1 MPMPIRSLPPS
12 ASISDFD
19 LENGPSLAEVQL
31 REYWRIVLKYRRVL
45 AAIIIACTLLATIY
59 AFTLTPRYT
68 GRARIRISTYE
79 PVLTATKIEDM
90 LQQKS
95 KETSYLET
103 QIQEI
108 KSFSL
113 ADLVLSDP
121 VVEDAWRRAET
132 KGWLSRTFGGSN
144 SDGSVNEP
152 LHGVSDN
159 AGGGYKHDVKQLT
172 RFLKTIDV
180 EPVRRTSLVEI
191 LATYTNPETAA
202 LVANKH
208 ALSYIDWVRSGR
220 VEQQSRGLEFLHR
233 QADDLKG
240 KVADLD
246 RQLAEYAE
254 ANSIVAV
261 NKDENV
267 TAQKL
272 SQLNKLATDAAARRI
287 EAENI
292 YREAESALNTESAG
306 YEDVSSQAMR
316 SELSK
321 LTSEYAELS
330 VKFTPSY
337 PRMKQLAGQIAQLK
351 SSIAGQRKQIVIGLK
366 SKFLAAQAEEKKLAE
381 EMEQQ
386 KSQAFELSKSQV
398 QYNVLQR
405 ELTTSREMLESVL
418 KQIKET
424 TLAVESNASNVSV
437 VDYAVVPREPSFPDK
452 RLVILVGLL
461 VGFAG
466 ALGVVF
472 LLNYLDNTL
481 RTPEDLQYYIKVPSL
496 GVVPSFKLEP
506 HLLPSPG
513 EISRGRGGG
522 STNSTDAGSSLAP
535 IVSGRNDA
543 PVPVQFLRDP
553 QSLAAEA
560 YRTIRTGILLSQAG
574 EPPRTL
580 LITSAQSSEGKT
592 TSAVNLA
599 ASLASAGARVM
610 VVDADLRRP
619 SVAKQLNIDSRLPGL
634 VEMLTGQCS
643 YREVALKDAIPG
655 ISVIP
660 SGKIPPNPAELLGSP
675 QMASIIDNLAERYDY
690 VIIDSPPILPVT
702 DSVILSRFVDGVVM
716 VVRGSATP
724 RRVVADARQR
734 LQAVGARMLGVIL
747 NDVDVTGGDYYY
759 YNRYYQAY
767 HQEES
772 RAKGLRAAS

>member
-1 MPMPIRSLPPS
+1 MPMPIRALPPS
-12 ASISDFD
+12 GSVAEID
-19 LENGPSLAEVQL
+19 LDNGPSLAEVQL
-31 REYWRIVLKYRRVL
+31 REYWRIILKYRRIL
-45 AAIIIACTLLATIY
+45 AAIIAACTLLATIY

-113 ADLVLSDP
+113 ADQVMSDP
-121 VVEDAWRRAET
+121 LVEDAWQRSET
-132 KGWLSRTFGGSN
+132 RGWLKNIFGDSGSEN
-144 SDGSVNEP
+144 VAEP
-152 LHGVSDN
+152 LHGVTSND
-159 AGGGYKHDVKQLT
+159 GGSGYKHTVKQLT
-172 RFLKTIDV
+172 RYLKTIDV

-202 LVANKH
+202 LIANKH
-208 ALSYIDWVRSGR
+208 ALSYIDWVRTGR

-233 QADDLKG
+233 QADDLKR

-246 RQLAEYAE
+246 QQLAEYAE

-292 YREAESALNTESAG
+292 YREAENSLSADGAG
-306 YEDVSSQAMR
+306 YEDSSTQAMR

-321 LTSEYAELS
+321 LTSEYAQLS
-330 VKFTPSY
+330 MKFTPSY
-337 PRMKQLAGQIAQLK
+337 PRMKQLSEQIAQIK
-351 SSIAGQRKQIVIGLK
+351 SSIVNQRKQIVVGLK

-398 QYNVLQR
+398 QYNVMQR

-452 RLVILVGLL
+452 RMVIFVGLL
-461 VGFAG
+461 IGFAG

-506 HLLPSPG
+506 HLLPAPQSK
-513 EISRGRGGG
+513 SDRG
-522 STNSTDAGSSLAP
+522 DLGSSLP
-535 IVSGRNDA
+535 VSMGDRDA
-543 PVPVQFLRDP
+543 NAPVQFLRDP

-643 YREVALKDAIPG
+643 YREVALKDAVPG

-734 LQAVGARMLGVIL
+734 LRAVGARMLGIIL
-747 NDVDVTGGDYYY
+747 NDVDVSAGDYYY

-767 HQEES
+767 HQEDTKP
-772 RAKGLRAAS
+772 KGIRAAS

>member
-1 MPMPIRSLPPS
+1 MTREQLPMSIRALPPS
-12 ASISDFD
+12 AASHDID
-19 LENGPSLAEVQL
+19 LESGPSLAEVQL
-31 REYWRIVLKYRRVL
+31 REYWRIVLKYRRIL
-45 AAIIIACTLLATIY
+45 AAIVIACTLVATIY
-59 AFTLTPRYT
+59 AFTLTPRYSA
-68 GRARIRISTYE
+68 RSRIRISTYE

-113 ADLVLSDP
+113 ADQVLSDP
-121 VVEDAWRRAET
+121 LVETAWQKAES
-132 KGWLSRTFGGSN
+132 KGWLSGMFSAA
-144 SDGSVNEP
+144 SADGAVVEP
-152 LHGVSDN
+152 LHGVNGSD
-159 AGGGYKHDVKQLT
+159 GGYRHTVKQLT
-172 RFLKTIDV
+172 RYLKTIEV

-191 LATYTNPETAA
+191 IATYTNPETAA

-208 ALSYIDWVRSGR
+208 ALSYIDWVRAGR

-233 QADDLKG
+233 QAEDLKL

-272 SQLNKLATDAAARRI
+272 SQLNKLATEASARRI
-287 EAENI
+287 EAENN
-292 YREAESALNTESAG
+292 YKEAESSLSIESAG
-306 YEDVSSQAMR
+306 YEDVSTQAMR
-316 SELSK
+316 SELAK

-330 VKFTPSY
+330 IKFTPSY
-337 PRMKQLAGQIAQLK
+337 PRMKQLAGQIAQIK
-351 SSIAGQRKQIVIGLK
+351 SSIAGQRKQIVSGLR

-398 QYNVLQR
+398 QYNVMQR

-424 TLAVESNASNVSV
+424 TLTVESNSSNVSV

-452 RLVILVGLL
+452 RMVVLVGLMIGL
-461 VGFAG
+461 AG

-506 HLLPSPG
+506 HLLPSPQDG
-513 EISRGRGGG
+513 LRGLA
-522 STNSTDAGSSLAP
+522 DSLAESNGALP
-535 IVSGRNDA
+535 
-543 PVPVQFLRDP
+543 PVKSSDSHLPVQFLRDP

-610 VVDADLRRP
+610 IVDADLRRP

-643 YREVALKDAIPG
+643 YREVALKDAAPG

-734 LQAVGARMLGVIL
+734 LRAVGARMLGIIL
-747 NDVDVTGGDYYY
+747 NDVDVSGGDYYY

-767 HQEES
+767 HQEETQTK
-772 RAKGLRAAS
+772 RMRAAS